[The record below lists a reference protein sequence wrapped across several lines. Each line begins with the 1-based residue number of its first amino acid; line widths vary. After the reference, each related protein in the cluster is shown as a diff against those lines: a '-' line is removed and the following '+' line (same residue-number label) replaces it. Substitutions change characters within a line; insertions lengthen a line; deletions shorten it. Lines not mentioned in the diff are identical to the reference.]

1 MMARIV
7 SLREARRLMNNL
19 HPTILR
25 ALVALVAGYGVDSS
39 TKLSS
44 CLSVSD
50 RNSRRIVSVLEGLGL
65 VKTLSYGRKK
75 VVLSVNKYVEK
86 EVWRGMKLLAPYII
100 DELRL
105 SYSRASSN
113 VDLVIKEMLEQL
125 NVNIVPSRKLLLT
138 VRKAIHEGLQRKPL
152 PPWLKGIW
160 GVKQMQERGM
170 AMEIAK
176 QHQPY
181 PDTPY
186 YGEVPTLAPF
196 PD

>member
-86 EVWRGMKLLAPYII
+86 EVWRGIKLLAPYII
-100 DELRL
+100 DKLRL
-105 SYSRASSN
+105 SYSRASSRS
-113 VDLVIKEMLEQL
+113 LMRERTIY
-125 NVNIVPSRKLLLT
+125 RLLHAMA
-138 VRKAIHEGLQRKPL
+138 RDKA
-152 PPWLKGIW
+152 
-160 GVKQMQERGM
+160 
-170 AMEIAK
+170 
-176 QHQPY
+176 
-181 PDTPY
+181 
-186 YGEVPTLAPF
+186 F
-196 PD
+196 